1 MRKTVILRFRDLVT
15 DQGETIK
22 EHTRLLKQ
30 FGEVWWGWWA
40 RQTEKTPRKLLQE
53 LANAART
60 DGFVTGYLFNSGT
73 DEFYSVKISRIL
85 VAPENE
91 RVKTPDP
98 ERSPEYYHRAPCP
111 AWFLLH
117 SLEEEDFSRMTFL
130 FDSFPTVSNQ
140 DETLIGGIIDQLV
153 PSFEGQPMSS
163 IVDRP
168 VSTLAD
174 QPICSLDDLRH
185 LGGVTLWAVK
195 VQDTDVKGRINESS
209 SSSD

>member
-40 RQTEKTPRKLLQE
+40 RQTE
-53 LANAART
+53 
-60 DGFVTGYLFNSGT
+60 
-73 DEFYSVKISRIL
+73 
-85 VAPENE
+85 
-91 RVKTPDP
+91 KTPDP

-209 SSSD
+209 SS